1 MLRLSQV
8 DVVGVVGDVESSV
21 IRCPF
26 VNIPILY
33 RFLRSFSQR
42 SRSLLSRSPLL
53 YFLVLPNALGLPDR

>member
-21 IRCPF
+21 IRFSF

-33 RFLRSFSQR
+33 RFLL
-42 SRSLLSRSPLL
+42 SRFRPLRYRSRSPLL